1 MATDR
6 KQDVNSTGWIDTH
19 AEYDPHKTSAFVT
32 LYAARTGS
40 NQSVNLCSDLS
51 AHLHDRLD
59 KRGEGEGRRLRLPAD
74 ACSFRKKFLNMA
86 ATREIDL
93 PCSPRGSNFFE

>member
-1 MATDR
+1 MVTDR
-6 KQDVNSTGWIDTH
+6 KQNVNAPGFLD
-19 AEYDPHKTSAFVT
+19 ADAFGEYDAAKTSASVT

-40 NQSVNLCSDLS
+40 RKSVDLCSDLS

-59 KRGEGEGRRLRLPAD
+59 KRGEGEARRLRLPAD

-93 PCSPRGSNFFE
+93 PCLPRG